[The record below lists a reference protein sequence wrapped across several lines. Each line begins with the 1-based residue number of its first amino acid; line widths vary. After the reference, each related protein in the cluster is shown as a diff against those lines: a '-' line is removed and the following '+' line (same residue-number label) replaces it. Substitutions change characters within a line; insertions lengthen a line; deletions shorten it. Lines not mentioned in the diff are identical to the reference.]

1 MLDIIIGVIK
11 EIVGVYWTK
20 PVARSAAALSYY
32 LTLSIFPFLI
42 CSSIILGTFNI
53 QESDAFELLEG
64 VIPEAAYSILS
75 NYLSYIGGNAPS
87 VLLLVGLTAMVT
99 SSSAAFRSFTG
110 IMGDIQGKMRFSGIW
125 GWLISFVF
133 SIVFLAAIY
142 GSALVILSG
151 GWLMSLIETYFHV
164 TGITAI
170 WLWVRFIL
178 LFLMLFAVI
187 YGTYLISAPKHAT
200 RMSRFPGALAAAVI
214 LVVASMLFSRMISAS
229 MRYEVLYG
237 SLASFIIMMVWL
249 YICATI
255 LIMANVLNNSISNQK
270 EVKKLE

>member
-1 MLDIIIGVIK
+1 VLDIIIGVIK

-75 NYLSYIGGNAPS
+75 NYLSYIGGNAPN